1 MPGGNIR
8 WPCTT
13 HQLATRNS
21 QRSGSPFINDT
32 RWLVCLLHTQHGAF
46 PVSVVAL
53 RCRPVHSHTHV
64 YRVVSCRV
72 ALCDRQDM
80 NRQQARQGLHAG
92 IEKVELTGRL
102 RASMLPLTAG
112 GRPQGC
118 GLEAIASTFAAICY
132 HLLATRPLPGRP
144 NCVCTRRA
152 ALISVP
158 PVWKGKYHG
167 GYCCSST
174 PSDGHCV
181 ANGSM
186 GAMTGVALLVRF
198 PVRRRGASGHAH
210 TLQGQKNQARDA
222 SPGPP
227 EPRAKPHLSLPVP
240 RVRARAS
247 WRRPSPWKGS
257 RYSSRFQRRLLH
269 LVLLLLLLPP
279 PPTRDQVS
287 LPD

>member
-1 MPGGNIR
+1 MLGR
-8 WPCTT
+8 
-13 HQLATRNS
+13 HK
-21 QRSGSPFINDT
+21 
-32 RWLVCLLHTQHGAF
+32 
-46 PVSVVAL
+46 
-53 RCRPVHSHTHV
+53 
-64 YRVVSCRV
+64 
-72 ALCDRQDM
+72 
-80 NRQQARQGLHAG
+80 
-92 IEKVELTGRL
+92 KVELTGRL

-118 GLEAIASTFAAICY
+118 GLGAIASTFAAICY

-144 NCVCTRRA
+144 NCNCVCTSRA

-174 PSDGHCV
+174 PLDGHCV

-186 GAMTGVALLVRF
+186 CATTGVALLVRF
-198 PVRRRGASGHAH
+198 PVRRRGASCHAH

-227 EPRAKPHLSLPVP
+227 EPRTKPHLSLPVP

-269 LVLLLLLLPP
+269 LVLLSS
-279 PPTRDQVS
+279 TGDQVS